1 MVLKMYLEEEKETVE
16 TEEVKDAEVVEEKK
30 ENNGGKKEYHINKEN
45 FKKALTLAIIGLAL
59 QTIIW
64 IIEAII
70 NNTVDHTGLRIT
82 LNLVFDGVGLAGM
95 LIIGIMSLKFFLGTV
110 NQEKDHDIAT
120 WIIVLV
126 TFIIAFLC
134 ALAFAINVLRE
145 TIDLIHWFINK

>member
-1 MVLKMYLEEEKETVE
+1 MAEEKETKEVE
-16 TEEVKDAEVVEEKK
+16 TKEVKDAEVVEEKK

-70 NNTVDHTGLRIT
+70 NNTVDHNGLRLT
-82 LNLVFDGVGLAGM
+82 LNIVFDAAGLAGM

-134 ALAFAINVLRE
+134 ALAFAFNILTE
-145 TIDLIHWFINK
+145 TIDLFRWILRDK

>member
-1 MVLKMYLEEEKETVE
+1 MAEEKETV
-16 TEEVKDAEVVEEKK
+16 VEENNETKT
-30 ENNGGKKEYHINKEN
+30 ENTSSNNGGKKEYHINKDN

-64 IIEAII
+64 ITEAII
-70 NNTVDHTGLRIT
+70 NNTVDHTGLRLT
-82 LNLVFDGVGLAGM
+82 LNIVFDAAGLAGM

-134 ALAFAINVLRE
+134 ALAFAFNTLSE
-145 TIDLIHWFINK
+145 TIDLFRWIFRDK